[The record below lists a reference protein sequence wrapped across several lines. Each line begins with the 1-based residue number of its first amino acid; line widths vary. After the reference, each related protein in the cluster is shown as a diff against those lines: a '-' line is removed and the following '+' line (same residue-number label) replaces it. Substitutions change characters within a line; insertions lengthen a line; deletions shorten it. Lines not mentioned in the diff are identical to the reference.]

1 MFRELLTIFRSQ
13 HPLAAMG
20 KNFEEMLN
28 LTKEMTLNAGRIAF
42 GKKRTSEQKRLVY
55 DQDVR
60 VNQLERTIRKQV
72 VAHLS
77 VARNTSDVP
86 YCLLLMS
93 LVKDVERL
101 GDYAK
106 NLFELADFGPEELPE
121 DELMEEMGSIRQ
133 GVEGAFQAAS
143 EVFSRSDQNQALR
156 LIHEGRDIAQK
167 SDALIERIARGTYN
181 SRTTATLLL
190 GTRYYKRIG
199 GHLLNVLSSVVM
211 PLHKID
217 YFDED
222 EIPSRKS

>member
-1 MFRELLTIFRSQ
+1 MFRELLSIFRTR

-20 KNFEEMLN
+20 ENFTEMLK
-28 LTKEMTLNAGRIAF
+28 LTKEMTLNAGSVVF
-42 GKKRTSEQKRLVY
+42 GKKGPQKEKERIY
-55 DQDVR
+55 EQDVR

-72 VAHLS
+72 VTHLS
-77 VARNTSDVP
+77 VPGNTPDVP

-106 NLFELADFGPEELPE
+106 NLLELADFRPEEIPE
-121 DELMEEMGSIRQ
+121 DEIADELGSIRR
-133 GVEGAFQAAS
+133 GVEDGFQAAS
-143 EVFSRSDQNQALR
+143 EVFATSDQDRALR
-156 LIHEGRDIAQK
+156 LIRDGRGIAHK
-167 SDALIERIARGTYN
+167 SDTLIERIARATYD
-181 SRTTATLLL
+181 SRTTATLIL

-211 PLHKID
+211 PVHKVD

-222 EIPSRKS
+222 AIPSR